1 MSVPAKAAARAAELH
16 RLIEHH
22 SYLYYIKD
30 APEVSDAEFDGLF
43 RELQELEQAHPELA
57 SLDSP
62 TQRVGAR
69 GQTDFAPVQHTLP
82 MLSLSN
88 ALTEEEA
95 AAFDRRVRE
104 GLVGL
109 LCPLGRRNGRTVPGV
124 TPSLAIT
131 CALRLKRYR
140 NQPDRN
146 VVTAGS
152 TSGSRPRTRE
162 RHMAKAV
169 LAPGP
174 DDEFSPEL
182 LVTATPDE
190 VPGAG

>member
-69 GQTDFAPVQHTLP
+69 AQTDFAPVQHTVP
-82 MLSLSN
+82 ML
-88 ALTEEEA
+88 
-95 AAFDRRVRE
+95 
-104 GLVGL
+104 
-109 LCPLGRRNGRTVPGV
+109 
-124 TPSLAIT
+124 
-131 CALRLKRYR
+131 
-140 NQPDRN
+140 
-146 VVTAGS
+146 
-152 TSGSRPRTRE
+152 
-162 RHMAKAV
+162 
-169 LAPGP
+169 
-174 DDEFSPEL
+174 
-182 LVTATPDE
+182 
-190 VPGAG
+190 